1 MAEKTISASMVPAWR
16 RAGGGFPRR
25 LGKAIVRRPWL
36 LVAVVL
42 VLLSVLF
49 VLWTGMRPA
58 YDAYG
63 WLVRGRQ
70 AAHFNLDTNAA
81 PSWKPLAFLFT
92 YPYAL
97 LAGSGALWLWM
108 VTAVAAALAGA
119 VFAARIAY
127 KLTGPRP
134 QRRLAP
140 IAAAVFAGIGVLGI
154 DGYWH
159 LILIATTDAMV
170 VSLCLGAIDRELS
183 GSPRQAWAL
192 LVLAALGRPEAWP
205 LAALYGLWTWR
216 SVPSMRALVAA
227 GLAVIPALWF
237 GIPALTSHSW
247 LIAGDVARAS
257 TPVPPGGAISRVTQ
271 GFLSLYELPMKLA
284 ALFALVLA
292 VARRD
297 RIWLVL
303 AAAALVWLVVE
314 IAFAFHGWSGNQR
327 YLFAPAAVMVVLAAA
342 AIGRVLA
349 APVAGRV
356 LAKAPHPL
364 SLLRWAAPVAVVAL
378 VAMLVPHARYRA
390 RLAHNGIILG
400 RTWARQ
406 INRLHAVIAK
416 DGGPKRILACGQA
429 VTEVSYQSILA
440 WEVGENVEDVDWDS
454 KSAIEQGKPIVLFEP
469 RGAGWEVRA
478 IHTPPARRAGCERL
492 RTDTAYN

>member
-1 MAEKTISASMVPAWR
+1 VQ
-16 RAGGGFPRR
+16 
-25 LGKAIVRRPWL
+25 RPWL

-42 VLLSVLF
+42 VLVSVLF

-63 WLVRGRQ
+63 WLVWGRQ
-70 AAHFNLDTNAA
+70 AAHWNLDTNAA
-81 PSWKPLAFLFT
+81 PSWKPLTFLFT

-127 KLTGPRP
+127 KLTCPRP
-134 QRRLAP
+134 QSRLAP
-140 IAAAVFAGIGVLGI
+140 IAAGVFAGIGVLGI

-159 LILIATTDAMV
+159 LILIATADAMV
-170 VSLCLGAIDRELS
+170 VSLCLGAIDRQLS

-205 LAALYGLWTWR
+205 LAGLYGLWAWR
-216 SVPSMRALVAA
+216 SIPSMRAPIAV
-227 GLAVIPALWF
+227 GLGVIPALWF

-247 LIAGDVARAS
+247 LIAGDVARES
-257 TPVPPGGAISRVTQ
+257 TPVLPGSAVSRVTH

-292 VARRD
+292 VARRE

-314 IAFAFHGWSGNQR
+314 IAFAFDGFSGNQR
-327 YLFAPAAVMVVLAAA
+327 YLFAPAAVMVVLAGAA
-342 AIGRVLA
+342 VGRVLA
-349 APVAGRV
+349 IAPRR
-356 LAKAPHPL
+356 L

-378 VAMLVPHARYRA
+378 GIALVPHARFRA
-390 RLAHNGIILG
+390 RLAHNGIVLG

-440 WEVGENVEDVDWDS
+440 WEIGENVEEIGWDS
-454 KSAIEQGKPIVLFEP
+454 KTWIKQGKPIVLFEP
-469 RGAGWEVRA
+469 QGAGWEVRA
-478 IHTPPARRAGCERL
+478 IHIPPASRARCDRL
-492 RTDTAYN
+492 RADTTYN